1 MTFKDL
7 PIGTTFLLDGARAH
21 FIKMSDGYEEN
32 AINIT
37 YGHAIHAAPD
47 YKVIIQQGDLRLVRE
62 SEIFKTLFET
72 DWSD

>member
-1 MTFKDL
+1 
-7 PIGTTFLLDGARAH
+7 
-21 FIKMSDGYEEN
+21 MSDGYEEN

-72 DWSD
+72 DWSDE